1 MFNAIINFK
10 MHYKIISLPVNQNNI
25 GEVALGVYVGTFCDF
40 LLSKYSDTPSF
51 VWSNFVDVVI

>member
-1 MFNAIINFK
+1 